1 MNRRLKILALTAM
14 AMIGVVYALCFFRPI
29 WDVDVFWHIKAG
41 QWIVENGELPSTD
54 IFSSVDPERPW
65 HTFQW
70 GYEVMVYGLDSVGG
84 LTLVRGVHAVA
95 IWAAF
100 ALLAWFLWRRT
111 RSPLAVLLGV
121 VPVLVGFADRVRCRP
136 DAFNLLLTVLALPIL
151 LKRRWTTRHL
161 LFVLGLTAVWANLHG
176 GGVLLL
182 FVLMAGRWFGLLLED
197 LTAAAKRA
205 GEVHAPHATPVPW
218 KELLREGILSAAL
231 VMLAF
236 AMPGFA
242 RGVYQAFF
250 MLGASREFIPEWMST
265 FRFLFEA
272 ASTWHERLAALGP
285 VLWLLMLVA
294 TSAVRVIRG
303 GWHLRCFHWRLIG
316 MAIPLGILGLE
327 HVRFVWLG
335 GLIATLLAWAWTP
348 ARLRE
353 GQRTPSPRSLV
364 VVTAALFL
372 GLMNINY
379 FVNHLHGGA
388 PRMLRT
394 IAEDLE
400 PGEFPVRAT
409 DFLEDVDACGGALNH
424 AAWGGYLLYRRWPC
438 LRVYTDGRGNFT
450 DIETHVLT
458 TIQNPGTRRRAID
471 AAWKRAPF
479 EVLIHPMPFPW
490 FDYER
495 YFWILVYRDET
506 AWVYLRNVPEND
518 PVFERVTAWYADQGL
533 DLGGTSHRDT
543 RAFEFERR
551 IRRFHGLRMLGEPWA
566 RYLEAEQRG
575 IIARGPP
582 DAEQRAWHRLAR
594 LYFDLGLHRE
604 CQEVLAETSQ
614 RFPRDPRA
622 LLILI
627 RSLTADGAR
636 GKAQVLAETLT
647 ESMHSDPALRRQ
659 LSGRKIAILNII
671 RAYLGDVLGNWEPSA
686 DARPAPGAAM

>member
-1 MNRRLKILALTAM
+1 MVFVGA
-14 AMIGVVYALCFFRPI
+14 VYAFCFFRPI

-41 QWIVENGELPSTD
+41 QWIVENRDLPSTD

-70 GYEVMVYGLDSVGG
+70 GYEVMVHGLDSAGG
-84 LTLVRGVHAVA
+84 LTLVRGVHAGM

-136 DAFNLLLTVLALPIL
+136 DAFNLFLTVLALPIL
-151 LKRRWTTRHL
+151 LKRRWTTRHFL
-161 LFVLGLTAVWANLHG
+161 CVLGLSAVWANLHG

-182 FVLMAGRWFGLLLED
+182 FVLLAGRWLGLLLED

-205 GEVHAPHATPVPW
+205 GEVHAPYAPPVPW
-218 KELLREGILSAAL
+218 RELFREGGLSVAPVA
-231 VMLAF
+231 LAF

-250 MLGASREFIPEWMST
+250 MLGPSKEFIPEWMNS
-265 FRFLFEA
+265 FHFLFEA

-285 VLWLLMLVA
+285 LLWLMVLVA
-294 TSAVRVIRG
+294 TSAVRVVRG

-316 MAIPLGILGLE
+316 LALPLGILGLE

-335 GLIATLLAWAWTP
+335 GLIATLVAWVWVP
-348 ARLRE
+348 AAQRE
-353 GQRTPSPRSLV
+353 GRQTPSPRDLAV
-364 VVTAALFL
+364 IAGAIFL
-372 GLMNINY
+372 GLMNVNY

-400 PGEFPVRAT
+400 PDEFPVRAT

-424 AAWGGYLLYRRWPC
+424 APWGGYLLYRRWPC

-458 TIQNPGTRRRAID
+458 TIQSPGTRRRAID
-471 AAWKRAPF
+471 AAWERAPF

-490 FDYER
+490 FDYR
-495 YFWILVYRDET
+495 RFFWILVYRDET
-506 AWVYLRNVPEND
+506 AWVYLRNMPEND
-518 PVFERVTAWYADQGL
+518 PVFERVTAWYADRGL
-533 DLGGTSHRDT
+533 DLGGTSHRDL

-566 RYLEAEQRG
+566 RRAEAEQRG
-575 IIARGPP
+575 IIARAPP
-582 DAEQRAWHRLAR
+582 DAEQRAWHRLAH

-604 CQEVLAETSQ
+604 CQEILAEASQ

-622 LLILI
+622 LLTLI

-636 GKAQVLAETLT
+636 GKARVLAETLT
-647 ESMHSDPALRRQ
+647 ESMRRDPAIRRQ
-659 LSGRKIAILNII
+659 LSGREIAILNII
-671 RAYLGDVLGNWEPSA
+671 RAHLGDVLGSWQPSA
-686 DARPAPGAAM
+686 GAAQAHADGKELK